1 MLTLKAISPTIL
13 LGLFIQAFFILFLH
27 FKWSY
32 TLFALLASLIGV
44 ISFFIERQKKAGRPS
59 TLFSDFRQEK
69 ILIFTLVGYFIFL
82 LISLLIH
89 QDRLRELDIPSK
101 MLLLLPTLAAFRY
114 IRLPVSRLA
123 NGIFVASLIAAVVGC
138 VQVFI
143 LGYDV
148 SFPQVMRIQS
158 GDVAMTMSLFGGAF
172 CCYFY
177 AQKQPK
183 TALIA
188 AVACGAA
195 LLASLTTGA
204 RGAWVALP
212 LFGLI
217 LFFYRRLLSKFV
229 AVGLIFAALIGG
241 IFAGTL
247 VEKRFDEAKQDIV
260 LYLDNTNTETSLGAR
275 FDMWKSALLG
285 VAEKPLIGWG
295 QAGVKEMRQQHF
307 DQGLISAYAAQF
319 SHSHNQYLHEAA
331 VHGIFGLLAL
341 LAFFL
346 VPLRLFWTGLRQ
358 ASNSSAAYLYGV
370 LGVSHILATMGYCLS
385 QAFFAHNS
393 GMIFYVFVLLV
404 LLGLQKQAVGKEE

>member
-1 MLTLKAISPTIL
+1 MLTPKTISPTVL
-13 LGLFIQAFFILFLH
+13 LSLFIQAFFILFLH

-32 TLFALLASLIGV
+32 TVFALLTSLIGV
-44 ISFFIERQKKAGRPS
+44 IFFVRHQKKAGQFFE
-59 TLFSDFRQEK
+59 LFSDFRQER
-69 ILIFTLVGYFIFL
+69 ILIFTLVGYFIFQ

-101 MLLLLPTLAAFRY
+101 MLLLLPTLIAFRY
-114 IRLPVSRLA
+114 IWLPVERLA
-123 NGIFVASLIAAVVGC
+123 NGIFTASFIAAVVGC

-148 SFPQVMRIQS
+148 SFPQIMRIQS

-172 CCYFY
+172 YCYFY
-177 AQKQPK
+177 AQKQHK

-204 RGAWVALP
+204 RGAWIALP

-229 AVGLIFAALIGG
+229 VGGLVFTALIGA

-247 VEKRFDEAKQDIV
+247 IEKRFYEAKQDVV
-260 LYLDNTNTETSLGAR
+260 LYLDKSNTETSLGAR
-275 FDMWKSALLG
+275 FDMWKSALMG
-285 VAEKPLIGWG
+285 VEEKPLFGWG

-307 DQGLISAYAAQF
+307 EQGLISEYAAQF

-331 VHGIFGLLAL
+331 VHGIFGLVAL

-346 VPLRLFWTGLRQ
+346 VPLRLFWLRLRL
-358 ASNSSAAYLYGV
+358 ASNGSLVYLYGV
-370 LGVSHILATMGYCLS
+370 LGISHIFATMGYCLS

-393 GMIFYVFVLLV
+393 GMIFYMFVLLV
-404 LLGLQKQAVGKEE
+404 LLGLQKQAVRKEE